1 MIDDLLPISAFSS
14 PRLHLLLLL
23 PRRRRCGPSA
33 KFLGNSC
40 YVCTAAAKAAEARP
54 PLPPPPPFPMC
65 FPGLSFQFLKESEH
79 QRIGRETR
87 RDIGPHPSPSAKPQ
101 LDGHGRGR
109 QSPDEQSKQRN
120 EATNYGKK
128 VGRLRAFGP
137 PRPDG

>member
-1 MIDDLLPISAFSS
+1 MIDDLLPISAFPS

-54 PLPPPPPFPMC
+54 PSPPPPPSMC
-65 FPGLSFQFLKESEH
+65 FPGPNFQFLKESERK
-79 QRIGRETR
+79 RIGTETR
-87 RDIGPHPSPSAKPQ
+87 IDIGPHPSPLAKPQ
-101 LDGHGRGR
+101 HDRSGRAVD
-109 QSPDEQSKQRN
+109 SPDEQSKQRN

-137 PRPDG
+137 PRTDG